1 MPSNPGGCCKAI
13 TSETGLPQSPPHDPT
28 ALFRRAPDRKRM
40 FMQMKREALRLGD
53 YAREFF
59 VSQTPE
65 LTQMADVV
73 IDLVALTKAE
83 APRGAIPV
91 TAH

>member
-1 MPSNPGGCCKAI
+1 
-13 TSETGLPQSPPHDPT
+13 
-28 ALFRRAPDRKRM
+28 M